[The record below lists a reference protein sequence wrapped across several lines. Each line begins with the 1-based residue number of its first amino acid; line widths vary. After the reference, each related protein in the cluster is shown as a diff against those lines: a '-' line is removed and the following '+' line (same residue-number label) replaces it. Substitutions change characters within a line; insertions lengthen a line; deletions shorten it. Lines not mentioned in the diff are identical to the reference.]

1 MKLTQIRLS
10 GFKSFADSTV
20 IRVPGRLVGVVGPNG
35 CGKSNVIDAVR
46 WVLGESS
53 AKQLRGENMQDVIF
67 NGAATRPAAS
77 RASVELVFDN
87 SDNALSGEW
96 GRFSEIAVKRSLNRK
111 GESAYFI
118 NNQQVRRRDI
128 TDLFLGTGVGARG
141 YAVIEQ
147 GMISRIIEARPEELR
162 GYIEE
167 AAGVSKYKER
177 RRETESRLKDSL
189 ENLARLSDIKAE
201 LEKQVEKLK
210 RQAAAAERYRKIK
223 ADLDLSRNRL
233 DFLIW
238 TNAQQQKEKFTQE
251 VNELEQKI
259 TELDTQQNDFNEKI
273 YAFQL
278 EEYNAREKENE
289 LSRQAAFIR
298 EEIAR
303 LEEQIRH
310 HLSMQQRR
318 EKEQLLAKTES
329 EQISQRLKRLLQD
342 IENTQILIDEKRL
355 TAEESRLNC
364 AHFAEQLPQNRVE
377 LEKVQ
382 QTFNQSQIKIN
393 QLKQDIAIKKH
404 SLERNNAE
412 MLRLQSRLP
421 EHDLAHSLEEDFF
434 LQEQKVEEL
443 QLRYD
448 TMTDELS
455 ALDAKLFDTQAKITK
470 NNQEKQSLNLRLAA
484 LDAEFSALSNIENDS
499 NQCFWD
505 NFPHLENRAMWKN
518 LHIQSEWQ
526 QAVSSVL
533 GERLTARYA
542 PDLSLDFSNSKHF
555 NTTAVWINQEIDH
568 NDFKASENNL
578 QLFDNIDEQG
588 FRQPERL
595 IEKITAEPP
604 FSHVIGH
611 WLDGVWCVENLS
623 TALQYQ
629 AWLPENHSFVTPE
642 GHQISRIGVSLF
654 GGNDS
659 EQLLQRQ
666 NRLNELN
673 EEKNLLLPKID
684 ALELNSGSLNNEL
697 EQINQNMIEMK
708 KLNQN
713 ILAQLQQEQNHFIR
727 IKTEF
732 QAQQKRRV
740 EKEKEQQETQQQMD
754 LLNTDNQRLTDEIEH
769 YTEELTILE
778 DENFILEEQVDR
790 LKIKFNQSQEKII
803 EMERSANQAELA
815 LKEVE
820 QQFNSL
826 HNEENHLKN
835 RLSVLDKKQQ
845 ELALEN
851 NEEEND
857 NEEKQKAKLNQLE
870 NEYQE
875 IENNL
880 SIVQKEQ
887 NERKKT
893 LDEIRHNAEQV
904 IHRLP
909 EQQKQRENA
918 VLAVQQ
924 AQLIAEQ
931 HKARLT
937 ERNADLAALE
947 NDKHNLSENELNQQV
962 KDFSNKLNNMGA
974 VNLAALDELQ
984 DAECR
989 QNELATQYEDIENAV
1004 SQLKEA
1010 VAKIDAES
1018 RQLFKATFDAANHNM
1033 QKYFPVLFGGGE
1045 AALTLTDNDLLSAG
1059 VSIMARPP
1067 GKKNSTIY
1075 LLSGGEKA
1083 LTAMSLVFSL
1093 FSLNPA
1099 PFCLLDEVDAPL
1111 DDANTA
1117 RFCQLVMQMS
1127 DKTQF
1132 LYISHNRLTMENA
1145 EQLIGVTMQ
1154 EKGVSRIVSV
1164 DIQAALKMAEQ

>member
-10 GFKSFADSTV
+10 GFKSFADATV

-87 SDNALSGEW
+87 TDNALQGEW

-167 AAGVSKYKER
+167 AASVSKYKER

-259 TELDTQQNDFNEKI
+259 TELDTQHADFNEKI
-273 YAFQL
+273 YALQL

-310 HLSMQQRR
+310 HLSLQQRR

-329 EQISQRLKRLLQD
+329 EQISQRLERLLQD

-364 AHFAEQLPQNRVE
+364 EHFAEQLPQNRVE

-421 EHDLAHSLEEDFF
+421 EHDLAHSLEEDFC

-533 GERLTARYA
+533 GDRLTARYA

-568 NDFKASENNL
+568 NDFREPENNL

-708 KLNQN
+708 KLHQN
-713 ILAQLQQEQNHFIR
+713 IFAQLQQEQNHFIR
-727 IKTEF
+727 IKTEL
-732 QAQQKRRV
+732 QVQQQRQV
-740 EKEKEQQETQQQMD
+740 EKEKEQQETKQQMD

-778 DENFILEEQVDR
+778 EENFILEEQVDR

-803 EMERSANQAELA
+803 EMERNANQAELA

-880 SIVQKEQ
+880 SIVQKKQ

-931 HKARLT
+931 HQERLM
-937 ERNADLAALE
+937 ERNADLTALE
-947 NDKHNLSENELNQQV
+947 NDKHNLSENELSQQV
-962 KDFSNKLNNMGA
+962 KEFSNKLNNMGA
-974 VNLAALDELQ
+974 VNLAALEELA
-984 DAECR
+984 DAEMR
-989 QNELATQYEDIENAV
+989 QNELTAQYTDIENAV

-1018 RQLFKATFDAANHNM
+1018 RQLFKATFDAANKNM
-1033 QKYFPVLFGGGE
+1033 QNYFPVLFGGGE

-1117 RFCQLVMQMS
+1117 RFCQLVLQMS

>member
-10 GFKSFADSTV
+10 GFKSFADATT

-96 GRFSEIAVKRSLNRK
+96 GRFAEIAVKRSLNRK

-259 TELDTQQNDFNEKI
+259 TELDTQHADFNEKI
-273 YAFQL
+273 YALQL

-310 HLSMQQRR
+310 HLSLQQRR

-329 EQISQRLKRLLQD
+329 EQIAQRLERLLQD

-364 AHFAEQLPQNRVE
+364 EHFAEQLPQNRVE

-421 EHDLAHSLEEDFF
+421 EHDLAHSLEEDFC

-568 NDFKASENNL
+568 NEFREPENNL

-713 ILAQLQQEQNHFIR
+713 ILAQLQQEQNNFIR

-754 LLNTDNQRLTDEIEH
+754 LLNTDNQRLTDEIEQ

-931 HKARLT
+931 HQERLM
-937 ERNADLAALE
+937 ERNADLTALE
-947 NDKHNLSENELNQQV
+947 NDKHNLSENKLNQQV

-984 DAECR
+984 DAETR
-989 QNELATQYEDIENAV
+989 QNELTAQYTDIENAV

-1117 RFCQLVMQMS
+1117 RFCQLVLQMS

>member
-10 GFKSFADSTV
+10 GFKSFADATT

-96 GRFSEIAVKRSLNRK
+96 GRFAEIAVKRSLNRK

-128 TDLFLGTGVGARG
+128 TDLFLGTGVGAKG

-162 GYIEE
+162 AYIEE

-177 RRETESRLKDSL
+177 RRETESRLKDTID
-189 ENLARLSDIKAE
+189 NLARLSDVKGE

-210 RQAAAAERYRKIK
+210 RQAAAAERYRKMK
-223 ADLDLSRNRL
+223 ADLDLSHNRL
-233 DFLIW
+233 DFLILQ
-238 TNAQQQKEKFTQE
+238 NALNEEENFSNQVK
-251 VNELEQKI
+251 ELEEQI
-259 TELDTQQNDFNEKI
+259 AVLDDEHSQLNEQI
-273 YAFQL
+273 YALQL
-278 EEYNAREKENE
+278 EEYSGREQETD
-289 LSRQAAFIR
+289 LSRQAATVR

-310 HLSMQQRR
+310 HLSLQQRR

-329 EQISQRLKRLLQD
+329 EQISQRLEKLLQD

-355 TAEESRLNC
+355 TAEESRLNSEQ
-364 AHFAEQLPQNRVE
+364 FADNLPQVRND
-377 LEKVQ
+377 LEQSQ
-382 QTFNQSQIKIN
+382 QKFNQSQIKIN

-404 SLERNNAE
+404 SLERNRSE
-412 MLRLQSRLP
+412 MERLQIRLP
-421 EHDLAHSLEEDFF
+421 ENTEMLTDKQDFSE
-434 LQEQKVEEL
+434 QEQRLEEL

-448 TMTDELS
+448 NSQEELMTQENKIFS
-455 ALDAKLFDTQAKITK
+455 VQSQITQ

-484 LDAEFSALSNIENDS
+484 LDAEFSALSNIENDN

-505 NFPHLENRAMWKN
+505 AFPHLENRAMWKN

-542 PDLSLDFSNSKHF
+542 PDLSLDFSNSNHF

-568 NDFKASENNL
+568 NDFREPENNL

-659 EQLLQRQ
+659 EQLLARQ
-666 NRLNELN
+666 NRLNELS
-673 EEKNLLLPKID
+673 EEKTLLLPKID
-684 ALELNSGSLNNEL
+684 ALDILSGSLNNEL
-697 EQINQNMIEMK
+697 EKHKNNLNEIKKIQQNLSTE
-708 KLNQN
+708 
-713 ILAQLQQEQNHFIR
+713 LQQTQNQFIR
-727 IKTEF
+727 LKTEW
-732 QAQQKRRV
+732 QEQQKRQA
-740 EKEKEQQETQQQMD
+740 EKEKEQQETKQHIQ
-754 LLNTDNQRLTDEIEH
+754 LLNDDNLRLEEEIMQFE
-769 YTEELTILE
+769 EELQILE
-778 DENFILEEQVDR
+778 EENFIIEEQVDR
-790 LKIKFNQSQEKII
+790 LKIKFNQSQEKMI
-803 EMERSANQAELA
+803 EIERQANKNELE

-820 QQFNSL
+820 QQLNSL
-826 HNEENHLKN
+826 KNEENHLKN

-851 NEEEND
+851 DDDEND
-857 NEEKQKAKLNQLE
+857 NEENQKQKLNQLE
-870 NEYQE
+870 QKYKEINELLNQ
-875 IENNL
+875 
-880 SIVQKEQ
+880 VQQTQ
-887 NERKKT
+887 NQRKQALEEVRQKA
-893 LDEIRHNAEQV
+893 DSVNKN
-904 IHRLP
+904 LP
-909 EQQKQRENA
+909 EQQKQREMA
-918 VLAVQQ
+918 VLKVQQ

-937 ERNADLAALE
+937 ERNADWAALKE
-947 NDKHNLSENELNQQV
+947 DNHALSENELSQQV
-962 KDFSNKLNNMGA
+962 KEFSNKLNNMGA

-984 DAECR
+984 DAEMR
-989 QNELATQYEDIENAV
+989 QNELAAQYTDIENAV

-1010 VAKIDAES
+1010 VAKIDTDS
-1018 RQLFKATFDAANHNM
+1018 RQLFKATFDAANKNM
-1033 QKYFPVLFGGGE
+1033 QNYFPVLFGGGE

-1117 RFCQLVMQMS
+1117 RFCQLVQQMS

>member
-10 GFKSFADSTV
+10 GFKSFADATT
-20 IRVPGRLVGVVGPNG
+20 IRVPGRLIGVVGPNG

-128 TDLFLGTGVGARG
+128 TDLFLGTGVGAKG

-147 GMISRIIEARPEELR
+147 GMISRIIEAKPEELR
-162 GYIEE
+162 AYIEE

-177 RRETESRLKDSL
+177 RRETESRLKDTID
-189 ENLARLSDIKAE
+189 NLARLSDVKGE

-233 DFLIW
+233 DFLIFD
-238 TNAQQQKEKFTQE
+238 NALKQEEKFTQE

-259 TELDTQQNDFNEKI
+259 AELDTQHTDFNEKI
-273 YAFQL
+273 YALQL

-310 HLSMQQRR
+310 HLSLQQRR

-329 EQISQRLKRLLQD
+329 EQIGKRLALLLQD

-364 AHFAEQLPQNRVE
+364 EQFSEQLPQNRVE

-404 SLERNNAE
+404 SLERNHAE
-412 MLRLQSRLP
+412 LTRLQSRQP
-421 EHDLAHSLEEDFF
+421 ENDLNHSLEEDFS

-455 ALDAKLFDTQAKITK
+455 AMDEKLFDTQAKITK

-484 LDAEFSALSNIENDS
+484 IDAEFAALSNIENDS

-542 PDLSLDFSNSKHF
+542 PDLTVDFNNQTL
-555 NTTAVWINQEIDH
+555 NTNAVWINQEIDH
-568 NDFKASENNL
+568 TDFRLPENNL

-595 IEKITAEPP
+595 IEKIEAEPP
-604 FSHVIGH
+604 FSNVIGH

-684 ALELNSGSLNNEL
+684 ELELNSENLNDEL
-697 EQINQNMIEMK
+697 EAINQNMIEMK

-713 ILAQLQQEQNHFIR
+713 IFTQLQQEQNNFIR
-727 IKTEF
+727 IKTEL
-732 QAQQKRRV
+732 QVQQQRRV
-740 EKEKEQQETQQQMD
+740 EKEKEQQENKQQMD
-754 LLNTDNQRLTDEIEH
+754 LLNSDNQRLTDEIEQ

-778 DENFILEEQVDR
+778 EENFVLEEQVDR

-803 EMERSANQAELA
+803 EMERNANQAELA

-820 QQFNSL
+820 QQLNSL
-826 HNEENHLKN
+826 QNEENHLKN

-851 NEEEND
+851 NEEETD

-870 NEYQE
+870 NEYTE

-880 SIVQKEQ
+880 SNVQNEQ

-893 LDEIRHNAEQV
+893 LDEVRHNAEELSM
-904 IHRLP
+904 RLP

-931 HKARLT
+931 HKARLM
-937 ERNADLAALE
+937 EREADLTALK
-947 NDKHNLSENELNQQV
+947 NDNHHLGENELSQQV
-962 KDFSNKLNNMGA
+962 KEFSNKLNNMGA

-984 DAECR
+984 DAETR
-989 QNELATQYEDIENAV
+989 QNELNAQYTDIENAV

-1010 VAKIDAES
+1010 VAKIDQES
-1018 RQLFKATFDAANHNM
+1018 RQLFKTTFDAANRNM
-1033 QKYFPVLFGGGE
+1033 QNYFPVLFGGGE

-1059 VSIMARPP
+1059 VSIIARPP

-1117 RFCQLVMQMS
+1117 RFCQLVKQMS

>member
-1 MKLTQIRLS
+1 M
-10 GFKSFADSTV
+10 
-20 IRVPGRLVGVVGPNG
+20 PGRLVGVVGPNG

-87 SDNALSGEW
+87 ADNALSGEW
-96 GRFSEIAVKRSLNRK
+96 GRFAEIAVKRSLNRK

-147 GMISRIIEARPEELR
+147 GMISRIIEARPEDLR

-259 TELDTQQNDFNEKI
+259 TELDTQHTDFNEKI
-273 YAFQL
+273 YALQL

-310 HLSMQQRR
+310 HLSLQQRR

-329 EQISQRLKRLLQD
+329 EQISQRLKKLLQD

-364 AHFAEQLPQNRVE
+364 EHFAEQLPQNRIE

-412 MLRLQSRLP
+412 IVRLKSRLP
-421 EHDLAHSLEEDFF
+421 ENNLTHSLEEDFSF
-434 LQEQKVEEL
+434 QEQKVEEL
-443 QLRYD
+443 QLRHD

-568 NDFKASENNL
+568 NDFREPENNL

-623 TALQYQ
+623 TALLYQ

-684 ALELNSGSLNNEL
+684 TVELNSGSLNNEL

-708 KLNQN
+708 KLHQN
-713 ILAQLQQEQNHFIR
+713 IFAQLQQEQNHFIR

-732 QAQQKRRV
+732 QEQQKRRA
-740 EKEKEQQETQQQMD
+740 EKEKEQQETKQQMD
-754 LLNTDNQRLTDEIEH
+754 LLNNDNQRLTDEIEH

-778 DENFILEEQVDR
+778 EENFILEEQVDR

-820 QQFNSL
+820 QQLNSL
-826 HNEENHLKN
+826 QNEENHLKN

-851 NEEEND
+851 NEEEID
-857 NEEKQKAKLNQLE
+857 NEEKQKVKLNQLE
-870 NEYQE
+870 NEYQK

-880 SIVQKEQ
+880 SAVQNEQ
-887 NERKKT
+887 NERKKI
-893 LDEIRHNAEQV
+893 LDEVRHNAEELTM
-904 IHRLP
+904 RLP
-909 EQQKQRENA
+909 EQQKQRENV

-937 ERNADLAALE
+937 ERNADWTALE
-947 NDKHNLSENELNQQV
+947 NDKHNLSENELSQQV
-962 KDFSNKLNNMGA
+962 KEFSNKLNNMGA

-984 DAECR
+984 DAEMR
-989 QNELATQYEDIENAV
+989 QNELAAQYTDIENAV

-1010 VAKIDAES
+1010 VAKIDTDS
-1018 RQLFKATFDAANHNM
+1018 RQLFKATFDAANKNM
-1033 QKYFPVLFGGGE
+1033 QNYFPVLFGGGE

-1117 RFCQLVMQMS
+1117 RFCQLVQQMS

>member
-87 SDNALSGEW
+87 ADNALSGEW

-147 GMISRIIEARPEELR
+147 GMISRIIEAKPEELR

-259 TELDTQQNDFNEKI
+259 TELDTQHADFNEKI
-273 YAFQL
+273 YALQL

-310 HLSMQQRR
+310 HLSLQQRR

-329 EQISQRLKRLLQD
+329 EQISQRLERLLQD

-421 EHDLAHSLEEDFF
+421 EHDLAHSLEEDFC

-470 NNQEKQSLNLRLAA
+470 NNHEKQSLNLRLAA

-542 PDLSLDFSNSKHF
+542 PDLSLDFSNSKHL

-568 NDFKASENNL
+568 NDFKVSERNM

-611 WLDGVWCVENLS
+611 WLDGIWCVENLS

-697 EQINQNMIEMK
+697 EQINQNMVEMK

-754 LLNTDNQRLTDEIEH
+754 LLNTDNQRLTDEIEQ
-769 YTEELTILE
+769 YIEELTILE

-851 NEEEND
+851 DDDEND
-857 NEEKQKAKLNQLE
+857 NEENQKQKLNQLE
-870 NEYQE
+870 QKYEEINELLNQ
-875 IENNL
+875 
-880 SIVQKEQ
+880 VQQTQ
-887 NERKKT
+887 NQRRQALEEVRQKADSVNK
-893 LDEIRHNAEQV
+893 N
-904 IHRLP
+904 LP
-909 EQQKQRENA
+909 EQQKQREMA
-918 VLAVQQ
+918 VLKVQQ

-931 HKARLT
+931 HQERLL

-974 VNLAALDELQ
+974 VNLAALEELQ
-984 DAECR
+984 DAETR
-989 QNELATQYEDIENAV
+989 QNELSTQYEDIENAV

-1117 RFCQLVMQMS
+1117 RFCQLVQQMS

>member
-10 GFKSFADSTV
+10 GFKSFADATT

-96 GRFSEIAVKRSLNRK
+96 GRFAEIAVKRSLNRK

-128 TDLFLGTGVGARG
+128 TDLFLGTGVGAKG

-162 GYIEE
+162 AYIEE

-177 RRETESRLKDSL
+177 RRETESRLKDTID
-189 ENLARLSDIKAE
+189 NLARLSDVKGE

-210 RQAAAAERYRKIK
+210 RQAAAAERYRKMK
-223 ADLDLSRNRL
+223 ADLDLSHNRL

-259 TELDTQQNDFNEKI
+259 AELDTQHADFNEKI
-273 YAFQL
+273 YALQL

-289 LSRQAAFIR
+289 LSRQASLLR

-303 LEEQIRH
+303 REEQIRH
-310 HLSMQQRR
+310 HLSLQQRR

-329 EQISQRLKRLLQD
+329 EQISQRLKKLLQD

-364 AHFAEQLPQNRVE
+364 EHFADNLPQVRND
-377 LEKVQ
+377 LEQSQ
-382 QTFNQSQIKIN
+382 QKFNQSQIKIN

-421 EHDLAHSLEEDFF
+421 EHDLAHSLEEDFC

-455 ALDAKLFDTQAKITK
+455 AIEQKLFDTQAKITK
-470 NNQEKQSLNLRLAA
+470 NNQEKQSLNLHLAA

-542 PDLSLDFSNSKHF
+542 PDLSLDFSNSNHL

-568 NDFKASENNL
+568 NDFREPENNL

-623 TALQYQ
+623 TALLYQ
-629 AWLPENHSFVTPE
+629 EWLPENHSFVTPE

-684 ALELNSGSLNNEL
+684 TLELNSGSLNNEL

-708 KLNQN
+708 KLHQN
-713 ILAQLQQEQNHFIR
+713 IFAQLQQEQNHFIR
-727 IKTEF
+727 IKTEL
-732 QAQQKRRV
+732 QVQQKRRD
-740 EKEKEQQETQQQMD
+740 EKEKEQQETKQQMD
-754 LLNTDNQRLTDEIEH
+754 LLNNDNQRLTDEIEH

-778 DENFILEEQVDR
+778 EENFILEEQVDR

-820 QQFNSL
+820 QQLNSL
-826 HNEENHLKN
+826 QNEENHLKN

-851 NEEEND
+851 NEEEID

-870 NEYQE
+870 NEYQK

-880 SIVQKEQ
+880 SAVQNEQ
-887 NERKKT
+887 NERKKI
-893 LDEIRHNAEQV
+893 LDEVRHNAEELTM
-904 IHRLP
+904 RLP

-937 ERNADLAALE
+937 ERNADWTALE
-947 NDKHNLSENELNQQV
+947 NDKHNLGENELSQQV
-962 KDFSNKLNNMGA
+962 KEFSNKLNKMGA
-974 VNLAALDELQ
+974 VNLAALEELA
-984 DAECR
+984 DAEMR
-989 QNELATQYEDIENAV
+989 QNELAAQYTDIENAV

-1010 VAKIDAES
+1010 VAKIDTDS
-1018 RQLFKATFDAANHNM
+1018 RQLFKATFDAANKNM
-1033 QKYFPVLFGGGE
+1033 QNYFPVLFGGGE

-1117 RFCQLVMQMS
+1117 RFCQLVQQMS

>member
-10 GFKSFADSTV
+10 GFKSFADATV

-147 GMISRIIEARPEELR
+147 GMISRIIEARPEDLR

-177 RRETESRLKDSL
+177 RRETESRLKDTMD
-189 ENLARLSDIKAE
+189 NLARLSDIKAE

-223 ADLDLSRNRL
+223 ADLDLANNRL
-233 DFLIW
+233 DFAIW
-238 TNAQQQKEKFTQE
+238 QAAVADEEKFSNKI
-251 VNELEQKI
+251 NELQTIIEQ
-259 TELDTQQNDFNEKI
+259 LDSERTALNEEI
-273 YAFQL
+273 YSVQL
-278 EEYNAREKENE
+278 AEYSAREEENR
-289 LSRQAAFIR
+289 LSRQASELR
-298 EEIAR
+298 EEMAR

-310 HLSMQQRR
+310 HLSLQQRR
-318 EKEQLLAKTES
+318 EKERLLAETES
-329 EQISQRLKRLLQD
+329 EQIQKRLTALSQD
-342 IENTQILIDEKRL
+342 IENTQVLLDEKRL
-355 TAEESRLNC
+355 AAEEMQIACERC
-364 AHFAEQLPQNRVE
+364 GDELPQLRQA
-377 LEKVQ
+377 LEEAQSK
-382 QTFNQSQIKIN
+382 FHQSQFKIT
-393 QLKQDIAIKKH
+393 QLKQNIALKKH
-404 SLERNNAE
+404 SLDHNTAE
-412 MLRLQSRLP
+412 CTRLENRLP
-421 EHDLAHSLEEDFF
+421 ENDNEHAAQQDFS
-434 LQEQKVEEL
+434 LQEQQLEEL

-448 TMTDELS
+448 TASDEL
-455 ALDAKLFDTQAKITK
+455 ANAEQKLLQTQSELNK
-470 NNQEKQSLNLRLAA
+470 NNQEKQALQLNLTA
-484 LDAEFSALSNIENDS
+484 LEAEFAALSNLSEEDE
-499 NQCFWD
+499 QCFWD
-505 NFPHLENRAMWKN
+505 AFPHLENQAVWKN
-518 LHIQSEWQ
+518 MHIQAEWQ

-533 GERLTARYA
+533 GNRLTARYA
-542 PDLSLDFSNSKHF
+542 PDLSVDFSNPQQF
-555 NTTAVWINQEIDH
+555 NRNAVWINQEM
-568 NDFKASENNL
+568 NDDFRQPENNL
-578 QLFDNIDEQG
+578 QLFDNIEEQS
-588 FRQPERL
+588 FRQPEML
-595 IEKITAEPP
+595 ISKITAEPP
-604 FSHVIGH
+604 FSLVVNH

-623 TALQYQ
+623 TALLYQ
-629 AWLPENHSFVTPE
+629 VWLPENHSFVTPE

-673 EEKNLLLPKID
+673 HEKQQLLPKIED
-684 ALELNSGSLNNEL
+684 LSILSGSLNNEL
-697 EQINQNMIEMK
+697 ENTQNQIVSIKQIQRNLFNELQNAQNQ
-708 KLNQN
+708 
-713 ILAQLQQEQNHFIR
+713 FIR
-727 IKTEF
+727 LKTEW
-732 QAQQKRRV
+732 QEQQKRRV
-740 EKEKEQQETQQQMD
+740 EKEKEQQEIKQNIQ
-754 LLNTDNQRLTDEIEH
+754 LLNADNVRLQEEIAMS
-769 YTEELTILE
+769 EEEVLILE
-778 DENFILEEQVDR
+778 KENFIIEEQVDR
-790 LKIKFNQSQEKII
+790 LKIQFHQSQEKII
-803 EMERSANQAELA
+803 SSERQKNQSELA

-820 QQFNSL
+820 QQLLSFTNEKTHLQNRLENISQKQAELSL
-826 HNEENHLKN
+826 EIDNDEQLNEE
-835 RLSVLDKKQQ
+835 QQ
-845 ELALEN
+845 
-851 NEEEND
+851 
-857 NEEKQKAKLNQLE
+857 QHKLNQLE
-870 NEYQE
+870 NEYQK
-875 IENNL
+875 IENQIIHIQN
-880 SIVQKEQ
+880 EQ
-887 NERKKT
+887 NNRKKII
-893 LDEIRHNAEQV
+893 DETRQKADNIAN
-904 IHRLP
+904 RLP
-909 EQQKQRENA
+909 EQQQQRENA
-918 VLAVQQ
+918 TLAAQQ
-924 AQLIAEQ
+924 AHLIAEQ
-931 HKARLT
+931 HKERLT
-937 ERNADLAALE
+937 ERQADFSALKDD
-947 NDKHNLSENELNQQV
+947 NQHGFNQQQLSAQV
-962 KDFSNKLNNMGA
+962 KELTNKLNNMGA
-974 VNLAALDELQ
+974 VNLTALDELT
-984 DAECR
+984 DAESR
-989 QNELATQYEDIENAV
+989 QNELTAQYSDIENAV
-1004 SQLKEA
+1004 SQLKAA
-1010 VAKIDAES
+1010 VAQIDAES

>member
-10 GFKSFADSTV
+10 GFKSFADATT

-96 GRFSEIAVKRSLNRK
+96 GRFAEIAVKRSLNRK

-128 TDLFLGTGVGARG
+128 TDLFLGTGVGAKG

-162 GYIEE
+162 AYIEE

-177 RRETESRLKDSL
+177 RRETESRLKDTID
-189 ENLARLSDIKAE
+189 NLARLSDVKGE

-210 RQAAAAERYRKIK
+210 RQAAAAERYRKMK
-223 ADLDLSRNRL
+223 ADLDLSHNRL

-259 TELDTQQNDFNEKI
+259 AELDTQHADFNEKI
-273 YAFQL
+273 YALQL

-289 LSRQAAFIR
+289 LSRQASLLR

-303 LEEQIRH
+303 REEQIRH
-310 HLSMQQRR
+310 HLSLQQRR

-329 EQISQRLKRLLQD
+329 EQISQRLKKLLQD

-364 AHFAEQLPQNRVE
+364 EHFAEQLPQNRVE

-421 EHDLAHSLEEDFF
+421 EHDLAHSLEEDFSF
-434 LQEQKVEEL
+434 QEQKVEEL
-443 QLRYD
+443 QLRHD

-455 ALDAKLFDTQAKITK
+455 AIEQKLFDTQAKITK
-470 NNQEKQSLNLRLAA
+470 NNQEKQSLNLRLAV

-542 PDLSLDFSNSKHF
+542 PDLSLDFSNSNHL

-568 NDFKASENNL
+568 NDFREPENNL

-708 KLNQN
+708 KLQQN
-713 ILAQLQQEQNHFIR
+713 IFAQLQQEQNHFIR
-727 IKTEF
+727 IKTEL
-732 QAQQKRRV
+732 QVQQKRRA
-740 EKEKEQQETQQQMD
+740 EKEKEQQETKQQMD
-754 LLNTDNQRLTDEIEH
+754 LLNNDNQRLTDEIEH

-778 DENFILEEQVDR
+778 EENFILEEQVDR

-820 QQFNSL
+820 QQLNSL
-826 HNEENHLKN
+826 QNEENHLKN

-851 NEEEND
+851 NEEEID

-880 SIVQKEQ
+880 SAVQNEQ
-887 NERKKT
+887 NERKKI
-893 LDEIRHNAEQV
+893 LDEVRHNAEELTM
-904 IHRLP
+904 RLP

-937 ERNADLAALE
+937 ERNADWTALE
-947 NDKHNLSENELNQQV
+947 NDKHNLGENELSQQV
-962 KDFSNKLNNMGA
+962 KEFSNKLNNMGA
-974 VNLAALDELQ
+974 VNLAALEELQ
-984 DAECR
+984 DAEMR
-989 QNELATQYEDIENAV
+989 QNELAAQYTDIENAV

-1010 VAKIDAES
+1010 VAKIDTDS
-1018 RQLFKATFDAANHNM
+1018 RQLFKATFDAANKNM
-1033 QKYFPVLFGGGE
+1033 QNYFPVLFGGGE

-1117 RFCQLVMQMS
+1117 RFCQLVQQMS

>member
-10 GFKSFADSTV
+10 GFKSFADATT

-87 SDNALSGEW
+87 ADNALQGEW
-96 GRFSEIAVKRSLNRK
+96 GRFAEIAVKRSLNRK

-118 NNQQVRRRDI
+118 NNQQVRRKDI

-210 RQAAAAERYRKIK
+210 RQAATAERYRKIK
-223 ADLDLSRNRL
+223 ADLDLAHNRL

-238 TNAQQQKEKFTQE
+238 QNALADKEEYTNKIK
-251 VNELEQKI
+251 ELEEII
-259 TELDTQQNDFNEKI
+259 TQLDDERSKLNEEI
-273 YAFQL
+273 YAVQL
-278 EEYNAREKENE
+278 AEYSGREQETE
-289 LSRQAAFIR
+289 LSRQAAALR
-298 EEIAR
+298 EEMAR

-310 HLSMQQRR
+310 HLSLQQRR
-318 EKEQLLAKTES
+318 EKEQLITQTEM
-329 EQISQRLKRLLQD
+329 QQVQNRLTVLSQD

-355 TAEESRLNC
+355 SAEETRLNSEQ
-364 AHFAEQLPQNRVE
+364 FAEHMPQVRQE
-377 LEKVQ
+377 LEQ
-382 QTFNQSQIKIN
+382 SQANFNQLQIKIN
-393 QLKQDIAIKKH
+393 QLKQNIALKKH
-404 SLERNNAE
+404 SLERNTAE
-412 MLRLQSRLP
+412 MERLKIRLP
-421 EHDLAHSLEEDFF
+421 EHSDLGAAEEDFS

-448 TMTDELS
+448 TIAENLLTEEEKIFAVQS
-455 ALDAKLFDTQAKITK
+455 KITQ
-470 NNQEKQSLNLRLAA
+470 NNQEHNAHNLRLTA
-484 LDAEFSALSNIENDS
+484 LDAEFAALSHLSNDKES
-499 NQCFWD
+499 HFWD
-505 NFPHLENRAMWKN
+505 NFPHLENTAIWKN
-518 LHIQSEWQ
+518 LTIEHEWQ
-526 QAVSSVL
+526 QAVSAVL
-533 GERLTARYA
+533 GDRLTARYA
-542 PDLSLDFSNSKHF
+542 PDLTVDFSQHNLNS
-555 NTTAVWINQEIDH
+555 NAVWINQEIDH
-568 NDFKASENNL
+568 NAFRQPENNL
-578 QLFDNIDEQG
+578 QLFDNIDDNA

-595 IEKITAEPP
+595 IEKINANPP
-604 FSHVIGH
+604 FSNVLGH
-611 WLDGVWCVENLS
+611 WLDGVWCVENIN

-629 AWLPENHSFVTPE
+629 AWLPENHSFVTPD

-659 EQLLQRQ
+659 EQLLARQ
-666 NRLNELN
+666 NRLNELL
-673 EEKNLLLPKID
+673 EEKNQLVPKIE
-684 ALELNSGSLNNEL
+684 ALDNLSGSLKDEL
-697 EQINQNMIEMK
+697 EQYQNRIVEIK
-708 KLNQN
+708 NIQQN
-713 ILAQLQQEQNHFIR
+713 LLKELQQEQNHFIR
-727 IKTEF
+727 IKTEYNE
-732 QAQQKRRV
+732 QQKRRA
-740 EKEKEQQETQQQMD
+740 EKEKEQQETKQHID
-754 LLNTDNQRLTDEIEH
+754 LLNQDNQRLQEEIIQF
-769 YTEELTILE
+769 EEEMVTLE
-778 DENFILEEQVDR
+778 EEQFIIEEQVDR

-803 EMERSANQAELA
+803 EVERLANQSELA

-820 QQFNSL
+820 QQLNSL
-826 HNEENHLKN
+826 QNEENHLKN
-835 RLSVLDKKQQ
+835 RLEILNKKQA
-845 ELALEN
+845 ELSLET
-851 NEEEND
+851 ESEEND
-857 NEEKQKAKLNQLE
+857 NEEKQRQRLSQLE
-870 NEYQE
+870 QQYEE
-875 IENNL
+875 IEL
-880 SIVQKEQ
+880 QLKSIQEEQ
-887 NERKKT
+887 NKRRKI
-893 LDEIRHNAEQV
+893 LDEMRQKADATAN
-904 IHRLP
+904 RLP

-918 VLAVQQ
+918 TLAAQQ
-924 AQLIAEQ
+924 AELIAEQ
-931 HKARLT
+931 HYNR
-937 ERNADLAALE
+937 
-947 NDKHNLSENELNQQV
+947 LSEREADFSALKNDAEHGLTQQELSQQV
-962 KDFSNKLNNMGA
+962 KDFSNKLNNIGA
-974 VNLAALDELQ
+974 VNLAALDELA
-984 DAECR
+984 DAENR
-989 QNELATQYEDIENAV
+989 QNELAAQYSDIENAV

-1010 VAKIDAES
+1010 VAKIDQES
-1018 RQLFKATFDAANHNM
+1018 RQLFKATFDAANENM
-1033 QKYFPVLFGGGE
+1033 QKYFPVLFGGGQ

-1059 VSIMARPP
+1059 VSIIARPP

-1111 DDANTA
+1111 DDANTS
-1117 RFCQLVMQMS
+1117 RFCQLVLQMS

-1164 DIQAALKMAEQ
+1164 DIQQAIKMAEQ

>member
-10 GFKSFADSTV
+10 GFKSFADATT
-20 IRVPGRLVGVVGPNG
+20 IRVPGRLIGVVGPNG

-128 TDLFLGTGVGARG
+128 TDLFLGTGVGAKG

-147 GMISRIIEARPEELR
+147 GMISRIIEAKPEELR
-162 GYIEE
+162 AYIEE

-177 RRETESRLKDSL
+177 RRETESRLKDTID
-189 ENLARLSDIKAE
+189 NLARLSDVKGE

-233 DFLIW
+233 DFLIFD
-238 TNAQQQKEKFTQE
+238 NALKQEEKFTQE

-259 TELDTQQNDFNEKI
+259 AELDTQHTDFNEKI
-273 YAFQL
+273 YALQL

-310 HLSMQQRR
+310 HLSLQQRR

-329 EQISQRLKRLLQD
+329 EQIGKRLALLSQD

-364 AHFAEQLPQNRVE
+364 ETFSEQLPQNRVE

-404 SLERNNAE
+404 SLERNHAE
-412 MLRLQSRLP
+412 LTRLQSRQP
-421 EHDLAHSLEEDFF
+421 ENDLNHSLEEDFS

-455 ALDAKLFDTQAKITK
+455 AMDEKLFDTQAKITK

-484 LDAEFSALSNIENDS
+484 IDAEFAALSNIENDS

-542 PDLSLDFSNSKHF
+542 PDLTVDFNNQTL
-555 NTTAVWINQEIDH
+555 NTNAVWINQEIDH
-568 NDFKASENNL
+568 TDFRLPENNL

-595 IEKITAEPP
+595 IEKIEAEPP
-604 FSHVIGH
+604 FSNVIGH

-684 ALELNSGSLNNEL
+684 ALELNSENLNDEL
-697 EQINQNMIEMK
+697 EAINQNMIEMK

-713 ILAQLQQEQNHFIR
+713 IFTQLQQEQNNFIR
-727 IKTEF
+727 IKTEL
-732 QAQQKRRV
+732 QVQQQRRV
-740 EKEKEQQETQQQMD
+740 EKEKEQQENKQQMD
-754 LLNTDNQRLTDEIEH
+754 LLNSDNQRLTDEIEQ

-778 DENFILEEQVDR
+778 EENFVLEEQVDR

-803 EMERSANQAELA
+803 EMERNANQAELA

-820 QQFNSL
+820 QQLNSL
-826 HNEENHLKN
+826 QNEENHLKN

-851 NEEEND
+851 NEEETD

-870 NEYQE
+870 NEYTE

-880 SIVQKEQ
+880 SNVQNEQ

-893 LDEIRHNAEQV
+893 LDEVRHNAEELSM
-904 IHRLP
+904 RLP

-931 HKARLT
+931 HKARLM
-937 ERNADLAALE
+937 EREADLTALK
-947 NDKHNLSENELNQQV
+947 NDNHHLSENELSQQV
-962 KDFSNKLNNMGA
+962 KEFSNKLNNMGA

-984 DAECR
+984 DAETR
-989 QNELATQYEDIENAV
+989 QNELNAQYTDIENAV

-1010 VAKIDAES
+1010 VAKIDQES
-1018 RQLFKATFDAANHNM
+1018 RQLFKTTFDAANRNM
-1033 QKYFPVLFGGGE
+1033 QNYFPVLFGGGE

-1059 VSIMARPP
+1059 VSIIARPP

-1117 RFCQLVMQMS
+1117 RFCQLVKQMS

>member
-10 GFKSFADSTV
+10 GFKSFADATT
-20 IRVPGRLVGVVGPNG
+20 IRVPGRLIGVVGPNG

-128 TDLFLGTGVGARG
+128 TDLFLGTGVGAKG

-147 GMISRIIEARPEELR
+147 GMISRIIEAKPEELR
-162 GYIEE
+162 AYIEE

-177 RRETESRLKDSL
+177 RRETESRLKDTID
-189 ENLARLSDIKAE
+189 NLARLSDVKGE

-233 DFLIW
+233 DFLIFD
-238 TNAQQQKEKFTQE
+238 NALKQEEKFTQE

-259 TELDTQQNDFNEKI
+259 AELDTQHTDFNEKI
-273 YAFQL
+273 YALQL

-310 HLSMQQRR
+310 HLSLQQRR

-329 EQISQRLKRLLQD
+329 EQIGKRLALLSQD

-364 AHFAEQLPQNRVE
+364 ETFSEQLPQNRVE

-404 SLERNNAE
+404 SLERNHAE
-412 MLRLQSRLP
+412 LTRLQSRQP
-421 EHDLAHSLEEDFF
+421 ENDLNHSLEEDFS

-455 ALDAKLFDTQAKITK
+455 AMDEKLFDTQAKFTK

-484 LDAEFSALSNIENDS
+484 IDAEFAALSNIENDS

-542 PDLSLDFSNSKHF
+542 PDLTVDFNNQTL
-555 NTTAVWINQEIDH
+555 NTNAVWINQEIDH
-568 NDFKASENNL
+568 TDFRLPENNL

-595 IEKITAEPP
+595 IEKIEAEPP
-604 FSHVIGH
+604 FSNVIGH

-684 ALELNSGSLNNEL
+684 ALELNSENLNDEL
-697 EQINQNMIEMK
+697 EAINQNMIEMK

-713 ILAQLQQEQNHFIR
+713 IFTQLQQEQNNFIR
-727 IKTEF
+727 IKTEL
-732 QAQQKRRV
+732 QVQQQRRV
-740 EKEKEQQETQQQMD
+740 EKEKEQQENKQQMD
-754 LLNTDNQRLTDEIEH
+754 LLNSDNQRLTDEIEQ

-778 DENFILEEQVDR
+778 EENFVLEEQVDR

-803 EMERSANQAELA
+803 EMERNANQAELA

-820 QQFNSL
+820 QQLNSL
-826 HNEENHLKN
+826 QNEENHLKN

-851 NEEEND
+851 NEEEID

-870 NEYQE
+870 NEYTK

-880 SIVQKEQ
+880 SNVQNEQ

-893 LDEIRHNAEQV
+893 LDEVRHNAEELSM
-904 IHRLP
+904 RLP

-931 HKARLT
+931 HKARLM
-937 ERNADLAALE
+937 EREADLAALK
-947 NDKHNLSENELNQQV
+947 NDNHHLGENELSQQV
-962 KDFSNKLNNMGA
+962 KEFSNKLNNMGA

-984 DAECR
+984 DAETR
-989 QNELATQYEDIENAV
+989 QNELNAQYTDIENAV

-1010 VAKIDAES
+1010 VAKIDQES
-1018 RQLFKATFDAANHNM
+1018 RQLFKTTFDAANRNM
-1033 QKYFPVLFGGGE
+1033 QNYFPVLFGGGE

-1059 VSIMARPP
+1059 VSIIARPP

-1117 RFCQLVMQMS
+1117 RFCQLVQQMS

>member
-10 GFKSFADSTV
+10 GFKSFADATV

-87 SDNALSGEW
+87 ADNALSGEW

-128 TDLFLGTGVGARG
+128 TDLFLGTGVGAKG

-223 ADLDLSRNRL
+223 ADLDLSHNRL
-233 DFLIW
+233 DFLILQ
-238 TNAQQQKEKFTQE
+238 NALNEEENFSNQVK
-251 VNELEQKI
+251 ELEEQI
-259 TELDTQQNDFNEKI
+259 AVLDDEHSQLNEQI
-273 YAFQL
+273 YALQL
-278 EEYNAREKENE
+278 EEYSGREQETD
-289 LSRQAAFIR
+289 LSRQAATVR

-310 HLSMQQRR
+310 HLSLQQRR

-329 EQISQRLKRLLQD
+329 EQISQRLEKLLQD

-355 TAEESRLNC
+355 TAEESRLNSEQ
-364 AHFAEQLPQNRVE
+364 FADNLPQVRAD
-377 LEKVQ
+377 LEQSQ
-382 QTFNQSQIKIN
+382 QKLNQSQIKIN
-393 QLKQDIAIKKH
+393 QLKQDIALKKH
-404 SLERNNAE
+404 SLERNRSE
-412 MLRLQSRLP
+412 MERLQTRLP
-421 EHDLAHSLEEDFF
+421 ENTETLTDKQDFSE
-434 LQEQKVEEL
+434 QEQRLEEL

-448 TMTDELS
+448 NSQEELI
-455 ALDAKLFDTQAKITK
+455 TQENKIFAVQSQITQ

-505 NFPHLENRAMWKN
+505 AFPHLENRAMWKN

-542 PDLSLDFSNSKHF
+542 PDLSLDFSNSKHL

-568 NDFKASENNL
+568 NDFKTPERNM

-659 EQLLQRQ
+659 EQLLARQ
-666 NRLNELN
+666 NRLNELS

-684 ALELNSGSLNNEL
+684 ALDILSGSLNNEL
-697 EQINQNMIEMK
+697 EKHKNNLNEIKKIQQNLSAE
-708 KLNQN
+708 
-713 ILAQLQQEQNHFIR
+713 LQQTQNQFIR
-727 IKTEF
+727 LKTEW
-732 QAQQKRRV
+732 QEQQKRQE
-740 EKEKEQQETQQQMD
+740 EKEKEQQETKKHIQ
-754 LLNTDNQRLTDEIEH
+754 LLNDDNLRLEEEIMQFE
-769 YTEELTILE
+769 EELQILE
-778 DENFILEEQVDR
+778 EENFIIEEQVDR
-790 LKIKFNQSQEKII
+790 LKIKFNQSQEKMI
-803 EMERSANQAELA
+803 EIERQANKNELE

-820 QQFNSL
+820 QQLNSL
-826 HNEENHLKN
+826 KNEENHLKN

-851 NEEEND
+851 DDDEND
-857 NEEKQKAKLNQLE
+857 NEENQKQKLNQLE
-870 NEYQE
+870 QKYEEINELLNQ
-875 IENNL
+875 
-880 SIVQKEQ
+880 VQQTQ
-887 NERKKT
+887 N
-893 LDEIRHNAEQV
+893 
-904 IHRLP
+904 
-909 EQQKQRENA
+909 QRRQALEE
-918 VLAVQQ
+918 VLAAWKRTSGVPHMHT
-924 AQLIAEQ
+924 LF
-931 HKARLT
+931 
-937 ERNADLAALE
+937 
-947 NDKHNLSENELNQQV
+947 DKKREISSGRYSLS
-962 KDFSNKLNNMGA
+962 
-974 VNLAALDELQ
+974 
-984 DAECR
+984 
-989 QNELATQYEDIENAV
+989 
-1004 SQLKEA
+1004 
-1010 VAKIDAES
+1010 
-1018 RQLFKATFDAANHNM
+1018 
-1033 QKYFPVLFGGGE
+1033 
-1045 AALTLTDNDLLSAG
+1045 
-1059 VSIMARPP
+1059 
-1067 GKKNSTIY
+1067 
-1075 LLSGGEKA
+1075 
-1083 LTAMSLVFSL
+1083 
-1093 FSLNPA
+1093 
-1099 PFCLLDEVDAPL
+1099 
-1111 DDANTA
+1111 
-1117 RFCQLVMQMS
+1117 
-1127 DKTQF
+1127 
-1132 LYISHNRLTMENA
+1132 
-1145 EQLIGVTMQ
+1145 
-1154 EKGVSRIVSV
+1154 
-1164 DIQAALKMAEQ
+1164 

>member
-10 GFKSFADSTV
+10 GFKSFADATT

-96 GRFSEIAVKRSLNRK
+96 GRFAEIAVKRSLNRK

-128 TDLFLGTGVGARG
+128 TDLFLGTGVGAKG

-162 GYIEE
+162 AYIEE

-177 RRETESRLKDSL
+177 RRETESRLKDTID
-189 ENLARLSDIKAE
+189 NLARLSDVKGE

-210 RQAAAAERYRKIK
+210 RQAAAAERYRKMK
-223 ADLDLSRNRL
+223 ADLDLSHNRL

-259 TELDTQQNDFNEKI
+259 AELDTQHADFNEKI
-273 YAFQL
+273 YALQL

-289 LSRQAAFIR
+289 LSRQASLLR

-303 LEEQIRH
+303 REEQIRH
-310 HLSMQQRR
+310 HLSLQQRR

-329 EQISQRLKRLLQD
+329 EQISQRLKKLLQD

-364 AHFAEQLPQNRVE
+364 EHFADNLPQVRND
-377 LEKVQ
+377 LEQSQ
-382 QTFNQSQIKIN
+382 QKFNQSQIKIN

-421 EHDLAHSLEEDFF
+421 EHDLAHSLEEDFC

-455 ALDAKLFDTQAKITK
+455 AIEQKLFDTQAKITK
-470 NNQEKQSLNLRLAA
+470 NNQEKQSLNLHLAA

-542 PDLSLDFSNSKHF
+542 PDLSLDFSNSNHL

-568 NDFKASENNL
+568 NDFREPENNL

-623 TALQYQ
+623 TALLYQ
-629 AWLPENHSFVTPE
+629 EWLPENHSFVTPE

-684 ALELNSGSLNNEL
+684 TLELNSGSLNNEL

-708 KLNQN
+708 KLHQN

-727 IKTEF
+727 IKTEL
-732 QAQQKRRV
+732 QVQQKRRD
-740 EKEKEQQETQQQMD
+740 EKEKEQQETKQQMD
-754 LLNTDNQRLTDEIEH
+754 LLNNDNQRLTDEIEH

-778 DENFILEEQVDR
+778 EENFILEEQVDR

-820 QQFNSL
+820 QQLNSL
-826 HNEENHLKN
+826 QNEENHLKN

-851 NEEEND
+851 N
-857 NEEKQKAKLNQLE
+857 
-870 NEYQE
+870 
-875 IENNL
+875 L
-880 SIVQKEQ
+880 SAVQNEQ
-887 NERKKT
+887 NERKKI
-893 LDEIRHNAEQV
+893 LDEVRHNAEELTM
-904 IHRLP
+904 RLP

-937 ERNADLAALE
+937 ERNADWTALE
-947 NDKHNLSENELNQQV
+947 NDKHNLGENELSQQV
-962 KDFSNKLNNMGA
+962 KEFSNKLNKMGA
-974 VNLAALDELQ
+974 VNLAALEELA
-984 DAECR
+984 DAEMR
-989 QNELATQYEDIENAV
+989 QNELAAQYTDIENAV

-1010 VAKIDAES
+1010 VAKIDTDS
-1018 RQLFKATFDAANHNM
+1018 RQLFKATFDAANKNM
-1033 QKYFPVLFGGGE
+1033 QNYFPVLFGGGE

-1117 RFCQLVMQMS
+1117 RFCQLVQQMS

>member
-10 GFKSFADSTV
+10 GFKSFADATT

-96 GRFSEIAVKRSLNRK
+96 GRFAEIAVKRSLNRK

-128 TDLFLGTGVGARG
+128 TDLFLGTGVGAKG

-162 GYIEE
+162 AYIEE

-177 RRETESRLKDSL
+177 RRETESRLKDTID
-189 ENLARLSDIKAE
+189 NLARLSDVKGE

-210 RQAAAAERYRKIK
+210 RQAAAAERYRKMK
-223 ADLDLSRNRL
+223 ADLDLSHNRL

-259 TELDTQQNDFNEKI
+259 AELDTQHADFNEKI
-273 YAFQL
+273 YALQL

-289 LSRQAAFIR
+289 LSRQASLLR

-303 LEEQIRH
+303 REEQIRH
-310 HLSMQQRR
+310 HLSLQQRR

-329 EQISQRLKRLLQD
+329 EQISQRLKKLLQD

-364 AHFAEQLPQNRVE
+364 EHFADNLPQVRND
-377 LEKVQ
+377 LEQSQ
-382 QTFNQSQIKIN
+382 QKFNQSQIKIN

-421 EHDLAHSLEEDFF
+421 EHDLAHSLEEDFC

-455 ALDAKLFDTQAKITK
+455 AIEQKLFDTQAKITK
-470 NNQEKQSLNLRLAA
+470 NNQEKQSLNLHLAA

-542 PDLSLDFSNSKHF
+542 PDLSLDFSNSNHL

-568 NDFKASENNL
+568 NDFREPENNL

-623 TALQYQ
+623 TALLYQ
-629 AWLPENHSFVTPE
+629 EWLPENHSFVTPE

-684 ALELNSGSLNNEL
+684 TLELNSGSLNNEL

-708 KLNQN
+708 KLHQN
-713 ILAQLQQEQNHFIR
+713 IFAQLQQEQNHFIR
-727 IKTEF
+727 IKTEL
-732 QAQQKRRV
+732 QVQQKRRD
-740 EKEKEQQETQQQMD
+740 EKEKEQQETKQQMD
-754 LLNTDNQRLTDEIEH
+754 LLNNDNQRLTDEIEH

-778 DENFILEEQVDR
+778 EENFILEEQVDR

-820 QQFNSL
+820 QQLNSL
-826 HNEENHLKN
+826 QNEENHLKN

-851 NEEEND
+851 NEEEIA

-870 NEYQE
+870 NEYQK

-880 SIVQKEQ
+880 SAVQNEQ
-887 NERKKT
+887 NERKKI
-893 LDEIRHNAEQV
+893 LDEVRHNAEELTM
-904 IHRLP
+904 RLP

-937 ERNADLAALE
+937 ERNADWTALE
-947 NDKHNLSENELNQQV
+947 NDKHNLGENELSQQV
-962 KDFSNKLNNMGA
+962 KEFSNKLNKMGA
-974 VNLAALDELQ
+974 VNLAALEELA
-984 DAECR
+984 DAEMR
-989 QNELATQYEDIENAV
+989 QNELAAQYTDIENAV

-1010 VAKIDAES
+1010 VAKIDTDS
-1018 RQLFKATFDAANHNM
+1018 RQLFKATFDAANKNM
-1033 QKYFPVLFGGGE
+1033 QNYFPVLFGGGE

-1117 RFCQLVMQMS
+1117 RFCQLVQQMS

>member
-10 GFKSFADSTV
+10 GFKSFADATT

-96 GRFSEIAVKRSLNRK
+96 GRFAEIAVKRSLNRK

-128 TDLFLGTGVGARG
+128 TDLFLGTGVGAKG

-162 GYIEE
+162 AYIEE

-177 RRETESRLKDSL
+177 RRETESRLKDTID
-189 ENLARLSDIKAE
+189 NLARLSDVKGE

-223 ADLDLSRNRL
+223 ADLDLSHNRL

-238 TNAQQQKEKFTQE
+238 TNALQQKEKFTQE

-259 TELDTQQNDFNEKI
+259 AELDTQHADFNEKI
-273 YAFQL
+273 YALQL

-289 LSRQAAFIR
+289 LSRQASLLR

-303 LEEQIRH
+303 REEQIRH
-310 HLSMQQRR
+310 HLSLQQRR

-329 EQISQRLKRLLQD
+329 EQIGKRLALLLQD

-364 AHFAEQLPQNRVE
+364 EHFAEQLPQNRIE

-412 MLRLQSRLP
+412 IVRLKSRLP
-421 EHDLAHSLEEDFF
+421 ENNLTHSLEEDFSF
-434 LQEQKVEEL
+434 QEQKVEEL
-443 QLRYD
+443 QLRHD

-455 ALDAKLFDTQAKITK
+455 AIEQKLFDTQAKITK

-542 PDLSLDFSNSKHF
+542 PDLSLDFSNSNHL

-568 NDFKASENNL
+568 NDFREPENNL

-623 TALQYQ
+623 TALLYQ
-629 AWLPENHSFVTPE
+629 EWLPENHSFVTPE

-684 ALELNSGSLNNEL
+684 TLELNSGSLNNEL

-708 KLNQN
+708 KLHQN
-713 ILAQLQQEQNHFIR
+713 IFAQLQQEQNHFIR

-732 QAQQKRRV
+732 QEQQKRQV
-740 EKEKEQQETQQQMD
+740 EKEKEQQETKQQMD
-754 LLNTDNQRLTDEIEH
+754 LLNNDNQRLTDEIEH

-778 DENFILEEQVDR
+778 EENFILEEQVDR

-820 QQFNSL
+820 QQLNSL
-826 HNEENHLKN
+826 QNEENHLKN

-851 NEEEND
+851 NEEEID

-870 NEYQE
+870 NEYQK

-880 SIVQKEQ
+880 SAVQNEQ
-887 NERKKT
+887 NERKKI
-893 LDEIRHNAEQV
+893 LDEVRHNAEELTM
-904 IHRLP
+904 RLP

-937 ERNADLAALE
+937 ERNADWTALE
-947 NDKHNLSENELNQQV
+947 NDKHNLDENELSQQV
-962 KDFSNKLNNMGA
+962 KEFSNKLNNMGA

-984 DAECR
+984 DAETR
-989 QNELATQYEDIENAV
+989 QNELTAQYTDIENAV

-1117 RFCQLVMQMS
+1117 RFCQLVLQMS

>member
-10 GFKSFADSTV
+10 GFKSFADATT
-20 IRVPGRLVGVVGPNG
+20 IRVPGRLIGVVGPNG

-128 TDLFLGTGVGARG
+128 TDLFLGTGVGAKG

-147 GMISRIIEARPEELR
+147 GMISRIIEAKPEELR
-162 GYIEE
+162 AYIEE

-177 RRETESRLKDSL
+177 RRETESRLKDTID
-189 ENLARLSDIKAE
+189 NLARLSDVKGE

-233 DFLIW
+233 DFLIFD
-238 TNAQQQKEKFTQE
+238 NALKQEEKFTQE

-259 TELDTQQNDFNEKI
+259 AELDTQHTDFNEKI
-273 YAFQL
+273 YALQL

-310 HLSMQQRR
+310 HLSLQQRR

-329 EQISQRLKRLLQD
+329 EQIGKRLALLSQD

-364 AHFAEQLPQNRVE
+364 ETFSEQLPQNRVE

-404 SLERNNAE
+404 SLERNHAE
-412 MLRLQSRLP
+412 LTRLQSRQP
-421 EHDLAHSLEEDFF
+421 ENDLSHSLEEDFS

-455 ALDAKLFDTQAKITK
+455 AMDEKLFDTQAKITK

-484 LDAEFSALSNIENDS
+484 IDAEFAALSNIENDS

-542 PDLSLDFSNSKHF
+542 PDLTVDFNNQTL
-555 NTTAVWINQEIDH
+555 NTNAVWINQEIDH
-568 NDFKASENNL
+568 TDFRLPENNL

-595 IEKITAEPP
+595 VEKIEAEPP
-604 FSHVIGH
+604 FSNVIGH

-684 ALELNSGSLNNEL
+684 ALELNSGSLNDEL
-697 EQINQNMIEMK
+697 EEINQNMIEMK

-713 ILAQLQQEQNHFIR
+713 IFTQLQQEQNNFIR
-727 IKTEF
+727 IKTEL
-732 QAQQKRRV
+732 QVQQQRRV
-740 EKEKEQQETQQQMD
+740 EKEKEQQENKQQMD
-754 LLNTDNQRLTDEIEH
+754 LLNSDNQRLTDEIEQ

-778 DENFILEEQVDR
+778 EENFVIEEQVDR

-803 EMERSANQAELA
+803 EMERNANQAELA

-820 QQFNSL
+820 QQLNSL
-826 HNEENHLKN
+826 QNEENHLKN

-851 NEEEND
+851 NEEETD

-870 NEYQE
+870 NEYTK

-880 SIVQKEQ
+880 SNVQNEQ

-893 LDEIRHNAEQV
+893 LDEVRHNAEELSM
-904 IHRLP
+904 RLP

-931 HKARLT
+931 HKARLI
-937 ERNADLAALE
+937 EREADLAALK
-947 NDKHNLSENELNQQV
+947 NDNHHLGENELSQQV
-962 KDFSNKLNNMGA
+962 KEFSNKLNNMGA

-984 DAECR
+984 DAETR
-989 QNELATQYEDIENAV
+989 QNELNAQYTDIENAV

-1010 VAKIDAES
+1010 VAKIDQES
-1018 RQLFKATFDAANHNM
+1018 RQLFKTTFDAANRNM
-1033 QKYFPVLFGGGE
+1033 QNYFPVLFGGGE

-1059 VSIMARPP
+1059 VSIIARPP

-1117 RFCQLVMQMS
+1117 RFCQLVKQMS